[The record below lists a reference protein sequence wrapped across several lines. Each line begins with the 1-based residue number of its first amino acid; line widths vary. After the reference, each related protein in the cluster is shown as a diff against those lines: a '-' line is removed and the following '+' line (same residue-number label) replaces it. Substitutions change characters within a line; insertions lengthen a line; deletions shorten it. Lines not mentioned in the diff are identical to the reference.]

1 MAQCKPPPLRIV
13 PLTLSEAREHVKA
26 HHSHL
31 PNVLGGKFA
40 VGVTDGERLVC
51 CAIAGRP
58 VARMLGKSNVIEVT
72 RVASDGTTKNAASR
86 CLAAIT
92 RAALALGYTR
102 LVSYT
107 GEDEDGTTYRA
118 CGWHRVALSDGGE
131 WGRTDRERAPALWPV
146 RKWRWETGPDAMPEA
161 AK

>member
-1 MAQCKPPPLRIV
+1 MSIKLLVV
-13 PLTLSEAREHVKA
+13 PVSLGDARTHVKA

-40 VGVTDGERLVC
+40 VGVSDGSRIVC
-51 CAIAGRP
+51 VAIAGRP
-58 VARMLGKSNVIEVT
+58 VARMLGLPNIIEVT
-72 RVASDGTTKNAASR
+72 RVASDGTAKNAASM

-107 GEDEDGTTYRA
+107 GEHEDGTTYRA
-118 CGWHRVALSDGGE
+118 CGWRRVHLSDGGE
-131 WGRTDRERAPALWPV
+131 WGRTARDRHPSLWPV
-146 RKWRWETGPDAMPEA
+146 RKWRWEYGPDAM
-161 AK
+161 KGGDL